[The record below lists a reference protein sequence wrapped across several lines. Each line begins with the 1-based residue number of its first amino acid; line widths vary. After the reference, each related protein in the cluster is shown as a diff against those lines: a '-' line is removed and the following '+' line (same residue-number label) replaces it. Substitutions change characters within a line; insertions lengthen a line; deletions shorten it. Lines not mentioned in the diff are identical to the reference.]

1 MLLVLN
7 AGSSSLKA
15 MIFDM
20 DLQPL
25 TRVMVTEIGGAAMM
39 VTPSGKTAV
48 QAPDHRAALDQMIRA
63 AREAG
68 FSWGDFRA
76 AAHRVVHGGAAFTSA
91 QRVGPDVLAG
101 IAALCTLAPLHN
113 PANLAGI
120 AAVVELAPD
129 LPQYVSFDTAFHAT
143 NPAVAT
149 RFALPQGVADDLRR
163 YGFHGLSYAALAQNI
178 TPLPKRLLAFHL
190 GNGASACAILD
201 GRSVGTTMGYSPV
214 DGLVMGTRGGAID
227 PMGVL
232 ELAQRFGIDG
242 ARAILNQQAGLK
254 GLAGESDMARLLA
267 RDDDAARFAVEM
279 FCTAAARQAAGLIP
293 LMGGVD
299 AMAFTGGIGEN
310 AAYVRNKILS
320 LLEFL
325 GELPIHVV
333 AAEEERQI
341 ARDAKLLMEA
351 GT

>member
-15 MIFDM
+15 MIFAM
-20 DLQPL
+20 DLTPL
-25 TRVMVTEIGGAAMM
+25 ARFMVTEIGASSRL
-39 VTPSGKTAV
+39 VTPEATRTIH
-48 QAPDHRAALDQMIRA
+48 APDHRAALDQMIGA
-63 AREAG
+63 ARAMG
-68 FSWGDFRA
+68 YAWGDFRA
-76 AAHRVVHGGAAFTSA
+76 AAHRVVHGGAEFTCA
-91 QRVGPDVLAG
+91 QRVGPEVLAG
-101 IAALCTLAPLHN
+101 ITALCTLAPLHN

-120 AAVVELAPD
+120 AAVAELAPA

-163 YGFHGLSYAALAQNI
+163 YGFHGLSYAALVQNI

-214 DGLVMGTRGGAID
+214 DGLVMGTRGGAMD

-232 ELAQRFGIDG
+232 ELAARFGIDG
-242 ARAILNQQAGLK
+242 ARGILNQQSGLK

-267 RDDDAARFAVEM
+267 RSDEAARFAVEM

-299 AMAFTGGIGEN
+299 AVAFTGGIGEN
-310 AAYVRNKILS
+310 AAHVRNKILS

-351 GT
+351 GK